1 MRFSS
6 KQEAREYVWKKLEEA
21 GVALFPNYGKIPNFK
36 GADKSAKLLTSCE
49 EWKKAKIIFYSPV
62 TLHRSYVRYLNQEGK
77 TVIMATPR
85 LRRGFILIEL
95 GSVTPE
101 DGKFLKT
108 GLSKGKNIGWNTQ
121 QSELMVIGSVAV
133 DLKDNRIGKGSGFGD
148 REIKFFKERFGNIPV
163 ASNVHEL
170 QVFEDLSYLMEEH
183 DEKVEIIA
191 TNERVIKVC

>member
-21 GVALFPNYGKIPNFK
+21 SVALFPNYGKIPNFK

-49 EWKKAKIIFYSPV
+49 EWKKAKIIFCSPDSAQ
-62 TLHRSYVRYLNQEGK
+62 SYVRYLAIKEGK
-77 TVIMATPR
+77 TVIVATPR
-85 LRRGFILIEL
+85 LRRGFILLEP

-108 GLSKGKNIGWNTQ
+108 ALSKGKNIGWNTQ
-121 QSELMVIGSVAV
+121 QPELIVIGSVAV
-133 DLKDNRIGKGSGFGD
+133 DLKGNRIGKGAGFGD

-183 DEKVEIIA
+183 DEKVEIIT